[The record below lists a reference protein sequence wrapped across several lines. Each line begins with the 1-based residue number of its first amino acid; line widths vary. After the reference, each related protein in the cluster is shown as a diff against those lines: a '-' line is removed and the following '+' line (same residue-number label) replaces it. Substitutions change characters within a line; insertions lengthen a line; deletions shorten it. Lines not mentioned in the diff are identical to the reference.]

1 MSILVPDR
9 VLQTTTTVGVG
20 PYALIAA
27 AGSYRPFSA
36 VYANGAQVPYCAT
49 DNQTGFEIG
58 VGTLT
63 IGTPD
68 TIARTSLLLSSIVGA
83 VNWTGTTKQIFAW
96 DISGSAYVATF
107 SGTIGPSLQ
116 DWGTSFVF
124 VGSGTGTFSLPSLAI
139 VPRGYSIRLK
149 NSGTAVCN
157 VAPHAGEQI
166 ESFGASTSYPQQPGS
181 FATYAPD
188 LAGAWRQ
195 LDVGGTIAGAGDAQI
210 SSAATH
216 DFLTFNGSKWANTAH
231 ATATSYLDAMVGDSG
246 SGGTKGLVPAPGAGD
261 AASHKVLHAN
271 GTWAVPTTTTVGT
284 PVTSHV
290 VASGSTDTL
299 STLTAVRTQIYWN
312 SNSGASKSQAIPD
325 PTLFDGYEIDVFD
338 FFGDSAS
345 HPITITPG
353 GSGSITV
360 ASLGSVS
367 NIILASAYGNLT
379 LRGNAALNTWIVT

>member
-9 VLQTTTTVGVG
+9 VLQTTTTAGVG

-27 AGSYRPFSA
+27 AGSFRPFSA

-63 IGTPD
+63 LGTPD

-107 SGTIGPSLQ
+107 SGTVGPGLQ

-124 VGSGTGTFSLPSLAI
+124 IGSATGTFSLPSLAI
-139 VPRGYSIRLK
+139 VPRGYCIRLK
-149 NSGTAVCN
+149 NSGTAICN

-166 ESFGASTSYPQQPGS
+166 ESFGISTSYPQQPGS

-195 LDVGGTIAGAGDAQI
+195 LDVGGTIAAAGDAQI
-210 SSAATH
+210 SSPVSH

-246 SGGTKGLVPAPGAGD
+246 SGGTKGLVPAPSAGD
-261 AASHKVLHAN
+261 AAAGKYLAAGGGFSVPPGI
-271 GTWAVPTTTTVGT
+271 GTAVTFHR
-284 PVTSHV
+284 VTS
-290 VASGSTDTL
+290 GSSDSLTTL
-299 STLTAVRTQIYWN
+299 SAKRTQITWE
-312 SNSGASKSQAIPD
+312 SASGASKSQGIPD
-325 PTLFDGYEIDVFD
+325 PTLYDGYDLDVFD
-338 FFGDSAS
+338 FYGDSAS
-345 HPITITPG
+345 HPITITPA
-353 GSGSITV
+353 GSGAMIT
-360 ASLGSVS
+360 AAGIGPQS
-367 NIILASAYGNLT
+367 NIGLASPYGNISM
-379 LRGNAALNTWIVT
+379 RAIAALNMWIVL